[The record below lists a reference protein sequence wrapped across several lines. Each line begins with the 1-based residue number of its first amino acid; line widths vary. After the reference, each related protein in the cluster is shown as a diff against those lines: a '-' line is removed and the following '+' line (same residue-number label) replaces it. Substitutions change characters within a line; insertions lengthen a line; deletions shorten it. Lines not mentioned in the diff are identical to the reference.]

1 MTDAS
6 KPATVRNNALA
17 ITLARNAIDV
27 LSLFD
32 AIGIDADGNILDPET
47 ARKAI
52 DAALMHLTAARRV
65 LTNSAS

>member
-1 MTDAS
+1 MSDSAN
-6 KPATVRNNALA
+6 ATTTGSTALA

-32 AIGIDADGNILDPET
+32 AIDIDADSNILDPET

-52 DAALMHLTAARRV
+52 DAAILHLTAARRI
-65 LTNSAS
+65 LTS

>member
-1 MTDAS
+1 MTNAS
-6 KPATVRNNALA
+6 KPANGRNNALA

-32 AIGIDADGNILDPET
+32 AIDIDAAGNILDPET

-52 DAALMHLTAARRV
+52 DTAIMHLTAARRI
-65 LTNSAS
+65 LTP